1 MSIRHLVVA
10 SLLISAGAAQADVVS
25 STSPAF
31 QSGWTT
37 GNGSSVIGSGVFGSG
52 VSLVGGIAHSA
63 NTDLTSA
70 LVGKA
75 SASLSQSDAQKLFVQ
90 QGIDASYVL
99 SAGNGL
105 LAARF
110 GNSAAV
116 INDGDGVKIVQGQTG
131 QSGSGTGT
139 TSPVA
144 GGAAGGGAAVGGGSG
159 SGSGSTGGAAG
170 GSTGGATAGGSAGIG
185 AGDGSTPVSGG
196 GSSGGS
202 APVAGGS
209 GSVDISLP
217 PVTGDTGGGN
227 ATQPGTEP
235 VATAPVAID
244 PALILPDEVNEVPE
258 PGTIGLMLAG
268 LAGVGM
274 IGRRRKAK

>member
-10 SLLISAGAAQADVVS
+10 SLLISAGVAQADVVS
-25 STSPAF
+25 SAPQAAF

-37 GNGSSVIGSGVFGSG
+37 ANGSSVIGSGVLGSG
-52 VSLVGGIAHSA
+52 VSLVGGIAHNA
-63 NTDLTSA
+63 NSDMTSA

-131 QSGSGTGT
+131 QSGSGA
-139 TSPVA
+139 TSPAA
-144 GGAAGGGAAVGGGSG
+144 GGSAGGGAAVGGG
-159 SGSGSTGGAAG
+159 GAPA
-170 GSTGGATAGGSAGIG
+170 
-185 AGDGSTPVSGG
+185 
-196 GSSGGS
+196 
-202 APVAGGS
+202 AGGS
-209 GSVDISLP
+209 GSVDVSLP

-227 ATQPGTEP
+227 ATQPGTDP
-235 VATAPVAID
+235 VAAVPGD
-244 PALILPDEVNEVPE
+244 PSLILPNDINEVPE
-258 PGTIGLMLAG
+258 PGTIALMLAG

-274 IGRRRKAK
+274 IGRRRKAG

>member
-10 SLLISAGAAQADVVS
+10 SLLISAGVAQADVVS
-25 STSPAF
+25 SASQPAF
-31 QSGWTT
+31 QSGWTS

-52 VSLVGGIAHSA
+52 VSLVGGIAHNA
-63 NTDLTSA
+63 NTDLTSV

-75 SASLSQSDAQKLFVQ
+75 SASLSQSEAQKLFVQ

-131 QSGSGTGT
+131 QSGSGA
-139 TSPVA
+139 TSPAA
-144 GGAAGGGAAVGGGSG
+144 GSAAGGGAAVGGGSG
-159 SGSGSTGGAAG
+159 AGTGS
-170 GSTGGATAGGSAGIG
+170 AGGSAGGG
-185 AGDGSTPVSGG
+185 A
-196 GSSGGS
+196 SGGS

-209 GSVDISLP
+209 GSVDVSLP
-217 PVTGDTGGGN
+217 PVTGETGGGS
-227 ATQPGTEP
+227 ATQPATEP
-235 VATAPVAID
+235 VAVVPGAD
-244 PALILPDEVNEVPE
+244 PALILPNEINEVPE

>member
-25 STSPAF
+25 SVSQPAF
-31 QSGWTT
+31 QNGWTS
-37 GNGSSVIGSGVFGSG
+37 GNGSSVIGSGVLGSG
-52 VSLVGGIAHSA
+52 VSLVGGIAHNA

-131 QSGSGTGT
+131 QSGSGAAAPT
-139 TSPVA
+139 A
-144 GGAAGGGAAVGGGSG
+144 GGGGAAVGGGSG
-159 SGSGSTGGAAG
+159 AGTGSTGG
-170 GSTGGATAGGSAGIG
+170 STG
-185 AGDGSTPVSGG
+185 
-196 GSSGGS
+196 GGS

-209 GSVDISLP
+209 GSVDVSLP

-227 ATQPGTEP
+227 ANQP
-235 VATAPVAID
+235 VADPVAAVPGVD
-244 PALILPDEVNEVPE
+244 PALVLPNEINEVPE

-274 IGRRRKAK
+274 IGRRRKAR

>member
-25 STSPAF
+25 SASQPAF
-31 QSGWTT
+31 QNGWTS

-52 VSLVGGIAHSA
+52 VSLVGGIAHNA
-63 NTDLTSA
+63 NTDLTSV

-131 QSGSGTGT
+131 QSGSGATAPT
-139 TSPVA
+139 A
-144 GGAAGGGAAVGGGSG
+144 DGAAGGGAATGGGSG
-159 SGSGSTGGAAG
+159 AGTGSAG
-170 GSTGGATAGGSAGIG
+170 GSTSGSA
-185 AGDGSTPVSGG
+185 
-196 GSSGGS
+196 SGGS

-209 GSVDISLP
+209 GSVDVSLP

-235 VATAPVAID
+235 VAAVPGVD
-244 PALILPDEVNEVPE
+244 PALVLPNEINEVPE

-274 IGRRRKAK
+274 IGRRRKTK

>member
-10 SLLISAGAAQADVVS
+10 SLLISAGVAQADVVS
-25 STSPAF
+25 SAPQAAF

-37 GNGSSVIGSGVFGSG
+37 ANGSSVIGSGVLGSG
-52 VSLVGGIAHSA
+52 VSLVGGIAHNA
-63 NTDLTSA
+63 NSDMTSA

-131 QSGSGTGT
+131 QSGSGA
-139 TSPVA
+139 TSPAA
-144 GGAAGGGAAVGGGSG
+144 GGSAGGGAAVGGG
-159 SGSGSTGGAAG
+159 GAPAA
-170 GSTGGATAGGSAGIG
+170 S
-185 AGDGSTPVSGG
+185 V
-196 GSSGGS
+196 
-202 APVAGGS
+202 S
-209 GSVDISLP
+209 GSVDVSLP

-235 VATAPVAID
+235 VAGVPGD
-244 PALILPDEVNEVPE
+244 PSLILPNDINEVPE
-258 PGTIGLMLAG
+258 PGTIALMLAG

-274 IGRRRKAK
+274 IGRRRKAG

>member
-10 SLLISAGAAQADVVS
+10 SLLISAGVAQADVVS
-25 STSPAF
+25 SASQPAF
-31 QSGWTT
+31 QNGWTS

-52 VSLVGGIAHSA
+52 VSLVGGIAHNA
-63 NTDLTSA
+63 NTDLTSV

-75 SASLSQSDAQKLFVQ
+75 SASLSQSEAQKLFVQ

-131 QSGSGTGT
+131 QSSSGA
-139 TSPVA
+139 TSPA
-144 GGAAGGGAAVGGGSG
+144 ADGAAGGGAVGGGSG
-159 SGSGSTGGAAG
+159 AGTGS
-170 GSTGGATAGGSAGIG
+170 AGGSAGGG
-185 AGDGSTPVSGG
+185 A
-196 GSSGGS
+196 SGGS

-209 GSVDISLP
+209 GSVDVSLP
-217 PVTGDTGGGN
+217 PVTGETGGGS

-235 VATAPVAID
+235 VAAVPGAD
-244 PALILPDEVNEVPE
+244 PALILPNEINEVPE

>member
-10 SLLISAGAAQADVVS
+10 SLLISAGVAQADVVS
-25 STSPAF
+25 SAPQAAVE
-31 QSGWTT
+31 SGWTT
-37 GNGSSVIGSGVFGSG
+37 GNGSSVIGSGVLGSG
-52 VSLVGGIAHSA
+52 VSLVGGIAHNA
-63 NTDLTSA
+63 NSDMTSA

-131 QSGSGTGT
+131 QSGSGA
-139 TSPVA
+139 TSPAA
-144 GGAAGGGAAVGGGSG
+144 GGAAGGGAAVGGG
-159 SGSGSTGGAAG
+159 AAP
-170 GSTGGATAGGSAGIG
+170 A
-185 AGDGSTPVSGG
+185 
-196 GSSGGS
+196 
-202 APVAGGS
+202 AGGS
-209 GSVDISLP
+209 GSVDVSLP

-235 VATAPVAID
+235 VSAVPGD
-244 PALILPDEVNEVPE
+244 PSLILPNDINEVPE
-258 PGTIGLMLAG
+258 PGTIALMLAG

-274 IGRRRKAK
+274 IGRRRKAG

>member
-10 SLLISAGAAQADVVS
+10 SLLISAGVAQADVVS
-25 STSPAF
+25 SAPQAAF

-37 GNGSSVIGSGVFGSG
+37 ANGSSVIGSGVLGSG
-52 VSLVGGIAHSA
+52 VSLVGGIAHNA
-63 NTDLTSA
+63 NSDMTSA

-131 QSGSGTGT
+131 QSGSGA
-139 TSPVA
+139 TSP
-144 GGAAGGGAAVGGGSG
+144 AAGGGAAVGGG
-159 SGSGSTGGAAG
+159 GAPA
-170 GSTGGATAGGSAGIG
+170 
-185 AGDGSTPVSGG
+185 
-196 GSSGGS
+196 
-202 APVAGGS
+202 AGGS
-209 GSVDISLP
+209 GSVDVSLP

-227 ATQPGTEP
+227 ATQPGTDP
-235 VATAPVAID
+235 VAAVPGD
-244 PALILPDEVNEVPE
+244 PSLILPNDINEVPE
-258 PGTIGLMLAG
+258 PGTIALMLAG

-274 IGRRRKAK
+274 IGRRRKAG

>member
-25 STSPAF
+25 STSQPAF
-31 QSGWTT
+31 QNGWTT

-52 VSLVGGIAHSA
+52 VSLVGGIAHNA
-63 NTDLTSA
+63 NTDLTSV
-70 LVGKA
+70 LVGKV

-131 QSGSGTGT
+131 QSSSGA
-139 TSPVA
+139 TSPAA
-144 GGAAGGGAAVGGGSG
+144 GGTAGGGAAVGGGSG
-159 SGSGSTGGAAG
+159 SGTGSAG
-170 GSTGGATAGGSAGIG
+170 GSTGGGSAGGG
-185 AGDGSTPVSGG
+185 ATDGSAPAGG
-196 GSSGGS
+196 GGASGGS

-217 PVTGDTGGGN
+217 PVTDDTGDGN
-227 ATQPGTEP
+227 ATQPVTGP
-235 VATAPVAID
+235 VAALPVAAD
-244 PALILPDEVNEVPE
+244 PSLILPNDINEVPE
-258 PGTIGLMLAG
+258 PGTIALMLAG

>member
-10 SLLISAGAAQADVVS
+10 SLLISAGVAQADVVS
-25 STSPAF
+25 SASQPAF
-31 QSGWTT
+31 QSGWTS
-37 GNGSSVIGSGVFGSG
+37 GNGSSVIGSGVLGSG
-52 VSLVGGIAHSA
+52 VSLVGGIAHNA
-63 NTDLTSA
+63 NTDLTSV

-75 SASLSQSDAQKLFVQ
+75 SASLSQSEAQKLFVQ

-131 QSGSGTGT
+131 QGGSGA
-139 TSPVA
+139 TSP
-144 GGAAGGGAAVGGGSG
+144 AAGGGAAVGGGSG
-159 SGSGSTGGAAG
+159 AGTGS
-170 GSTGGATAGGSAGIG
+170 AGGSAGGG
-185 AGDGSTPVSGG
+185 A
-196 GSSGGS
+196 SGGS

-209 GSVDISLP
+209 GSVDVSLP
-217 PVTGDTGGGN
+217 PVTGETGGGS

-235 VATAPVAID
+235 VAAVPGAD
-244 PALILPDEVNEVPE
+244 PALILPNEINEVPE

>member
-10 SLLISAGAAQADVVS
+10 SLLISAGVAQADVVS
-25 STSPAF
+25 SASQPAF
-31 QSGWTT
+31 QSGWTS

-52 VSLVGGIAHSA
+52 VSLVGGIAHNA
-63 NTDLTSA
+63 NTDLTSV

-75 SASLSQSDAQKLFVQ
+75 SASLSQSEAQKLFVQ

-131 QSGSGTGT
+131 QSGSGA
-139 TSPVA
+139 TSPAA
-144 GGAAGGGAAVGGGSG
+144 GGAAGGGAAVGGDSGAGTGS
-159 SGSGSTGGAAG
+159 
-170 GSTGGATAGGSAGIG
+170 AGGSAGGG
-185 AGDGSTPVSGG
+185 A
-196 GSSGGS
+196 SSGS

-209 GSVDISLP
+209 GSVDVSLP
-217 PVTGDTGGGN
+217 PATGETGGGS

-235 VATAPVAID
+235 VAAVPGTD
-244 PALILPDEVNEVPE
+244 PALILPNEINEVPE

>member
-10 SLLISAGAAQADVVS
+10 SFLISAGAAQADVVS
-25 STSPAF
+25 SVSQPAF
-31 QSGWTT
+31 QSGWTS

-52 VSLVGGIAHSA
+52 VSLVGGIAHNA
-63 NTDLTSA
+63 NTDLTSV

-131 QSGSGTGT
+131 QSGSGA
-139 TSPVA
+139 TSPAA
-144 GGAAGGGAAVGGGSG
+144 GDAAGGGAAVGAGSG
-159 SGSGSTGGAAG
+159 AGTGSAG
-170 GSTGGATAGGSAGIG
+170 GSTGGGASDGSAP
-185 AGDGSTPVSGG
+185 AA
-196 GSSGGS
+196 GGS

-209 GSVDISLP
+209 GSVDVSLP
-217 PVTGDTGGGN
+217 PVTGDTGGDN
-227 ATQPGTEP
+227 ATQPVTEP
-235 VATAPVAID
+235 VAAVPGVD
-244 PALILPDEVNEVPE
+244 PTLVLPNEINEVPE

-274 IGRRRKAK
+274 IGRRRKAR

>member
-25 STSPAF
+25 SASQPAF
-31 QSGWTT
+31 QTGWTS
-37 GNGSSVIGSGVFGSG
+37 GNGSSVIGSGVLGSG
-52 VSLVGGIAHSA
+52 VSLVGGIAHNA
-63 NTDLTSA
+63 NTDLTSV

-131 QSGSGTGT
+131 QSGSG
-139 TSPVA
+139 
-144 GGAAGGGAAVGGGSG
+144 AAGGGAATGGGGSAGTG
-159 SGSGSTGGAAG
+159 SAG
-170 GSTGGATAGGSAGIG
+170 GSTGGGS
-185 AGDGSTPVSGG
+185 V
-196 GSSGGS
+196 S

-209 GSVDISLP
+209 GSVDVSLP

-235 VATAPVAID
+235 VAAVPGAD
-244 PALILPDEVNEVPE
+244 PTLIVPNEINEVPE

>member
-25 STSPAF
+25 SVSQPAF
-31 QSGWTT
+31 QNGWTS
-37 GNGSSVIGSGVFGSG
+37 GNGSSVIGSGVLGSG
-52 VSLVGGIAHSA
+52 VSLVGGIAHNA

-131 QSGSGTGT
+131 QSGSGAAAPT
-139 TSPVA
+139 A
-144 GGAAGGGAAVGGGSG
+144 GGGGAAVGGGSG
-159 SGSGSTGGAAG
+159 AGTGSTG
-170 GSTGGATAGGSAGIG
+170 GSTGG
-185 AGDGSTPVSGG
+185 
-196 GSSGGS
+196 GSS
-202 APVAGGS
+202 PVAGGS
-209 GSVDISLP
+209 GSVDVSLP

-235 VATAPVAID
+235 VAAVPGVD
-244 PALILPDEVNEVPE
+244 PALVLPNEINEVPE

-274 IGRRRKAK
+274 IGRRRKAR

>member
-10 SLLISAGAAQADVVS
+10 SLLISAGVAQADVVS
-25 STSPAF
+25 SASQPAF
-31 QSGWTT
+31 QSGWTS
-37 GNGSSVIGSGVFGSG
+37 GNGSSVIGSGVLGSG
-52 VSLVGGIAHSA
+52 VSLVGGIAHNA
-63 NTDLTSA
+63 NTDLTSV

-75 SASLSQSDAQKLFVQ
+75 SASLSQSEAQKLFVQ

-131 QSGSGTGT
+131 QSGSGA
-139 TSPVA
+139 TSPAA
-144 GGAAGGGAAVGGGSG
+144 GGGAGGGAAVGGGSG
-159 SGSGSTGGAAG
+159 AGTGS
-170 GSTGGATAGGSAGIG
+170 AGGSAGGG
-185 AGDGSTPVSGG
+185 A
-196 GSSGGS
+196 SGGS

-209 GSVDISLP
+209 GSVDVSLP
-217 PVTGDTGGGN
+217 PVTGETGGGS

-235 VATAPVAID
+235 VAAVPGAD
-244 PALILPDEVNEVPE
+244 PALILPNEINEVPE

>member
-10 SLLISAGAAQADVVS
+10 SLLISAGVAQADVVS
-25 STSPAF
+25 SASQPAF
-31 QSGWTT
+31 QSGWTS

-52 VSLVGGIAHSA
+52 VSLVGGIAHNA
-63 NTDLTSA
+63 NTDLTSV

-75 SASLSQSDAQKLFVQ
+75 SASLSQSEAQKLFVQ

-131 QSGSGTGT
+131 QSGSGA
-139 TSPVA
+139 TSPAA

-159 SGSGSTGGAAG
+159 AGTGS
-170 GSTGGATAGGSAGIG
+170 AGGSAGGG
-185 AGDGSTPVSGG
+185 A
-196 GSSGGS
+196 SGGS

-209 GSVDISLP
+209 GSVDVSLP
-217 PVTGDTGGGN
+217 PVTGETGGGS

-235 VATAPVAID
+235 VAAVPGAD
-244 PALILPDEVNEVPE
+244 PALILPNEINEVPE

>member
-10 SLLISAGAAQADVVS
+10 SLLISAGVAQADVVS
-25 STSPAF
+25 STSQPAF

-37 GNGSSVIGSGVFGSG
+37 GNGSSVIGSGVLGSG
-52 VSLVGGIAHSA
+52 VSLVGGIAHNA
-63 NTDLTSA
+63 NSDLTSA

-131 QSGSGTGT
+131 QSGGSATA
-139 TSPVA
+139 PAA
-144 GGAAGGGAAVGGGSG
+144 GGSTGGGAAVGGSTAPAPAAGGSG
-159 SGSGSTGGAAG
+159 SGS
-170 GSTGGATAGGSAGIG
+170 
-185 AGDGSTPVSGG
+185 
-196 GSSGGS
+196 
-202 APVAGGS
+202 
-209 GSVDISLP
+209 VDVSLP

-227 ATQPGTEP
+227 ATQPGAEP
-235 VATAPVAID
+235 VAAVPAAD
-244 PALILPDEVNEVPE
+244 PSLILPNDINEVPE
-258 PGTIGLMLAG
+258 PGTIALMLAG
-268 LAGVGM
+268 LAGVRM
-274 IGRRRKAK
+274 IGRRRKAG

>member
-25 STSPAF
+25 SASQPAF
-31 QSGWTT
+31 QTGWTS
-37 GNGSSVIGSGVFGSG
+37 GNGSSVIGSGVLGSG
-52 VSLVGGIAHSA
+52 VSLVGGIAHNA
-63 NTDLTSA
+63 NTDLTSV

-131 QSGSGTGT
+131 QSGSG
-139 TSPVA
+139 
-144 GGAAGGGAAVGGGSG
+144 AAGGGAATGGGGSAGTG
-159 SGSGSTGGAAG
+159 SAG
-170 GSTGGATAGGSAGIG
+170 GSTGGGSA
-185 AGDGSTPVSGG
+185 
-196 GSSGGS
+196 S

-209 GSVDISLP
+209 GSVDVSLP

-235 VATAPVAID
+235 VAAVPGAD
-244 PALILPDEVNEVPE
+244 PTLILPNEINEVPE

>member
-10 SLLISAGAAQADVVS
+10 SLLISAGVAQADVVS
-25 STSPAF
+25 SASQPAF
-31 QSGWTT
+31 QSGWTS

-52 VSLVGGIAHSA
+52 VSLVGGIAHNA
-63 NTDLTSA
+63 NTDLTSV

-75 SASLSQSDAQKLFVQ
+75 SASLSQSEAQKLFVQ

-131 QSGSGTGT
+131 QSGSGA
-139 TSPVA
+139 TSPAA
-144 GGAAGGGAAVGGGSG
+144 GGASGGGAAVGGDSGAGTGSV
-159 SGSGSTGGAAG
+159 
-170 GSTGGATAGGSAGIG
+170 GGSAGGG
-185 AGDGSTPVSGG
+185 A
-196 GSSGGS
+196 SGGS

-209 GSVDISLP
+209 GSVDVSLP
-217 PVTGDTGGGN
+217 PVTGETGGGN

-235 VATAPVAID
+235 VAAVPGAD
-244 PALILPDEVNEVPE
+244 PALILPNEINEVPE

>member
-25 STSPAF
+25 SASQPAF
-31 QSGWTT
+31 QTGWTS

-52 VSLVGGIAHSA
+52 VSLVGGIAHNA
-63 NTDLTSA
+63 NKDLTSA
-70 LVGKA
+70 LVGSA
-75 SASLSQSDAQKLFVQ
+75 SASLSQSEAQKLFVQ

-131 QSGSGTGT
+131 QSGSGA
-139 TSPVA
+139 TSPAA
-144 GGAAGGGAAVGGGSG
+144 GGAIGGGAAIGGGSG
-159 SGSGSTGGAAG
+159 AGTG
-170 GSTGGATAGGSAGIG
+170 TAG
-185 AGDGSTPVSGG
+185 
-196 GSSGGS
+196 GGS

-209 GSVDISLP
+209 GSVDVSLP

-227 ATQPGTEP
+227 ATQPSTDAG
-235 VATAPVAID
+235 AAAPVAAD
-244 PALILPDEVNEVPE
+244 PSLILPNDINEVPE

>member
-25 STSPAF
+25 SASQPAF
-31 QSGWTT
+31 QNGWTS

-63 NTDLTSA
+63 NTDLTSV

-131 QSGSGTGT
+131 QSGSGAS
-139 TSPVA
+139 SPAA
-144 GGAAGGGAAVGGGSG
+144 GDAAGGGAAVGGGSG
-159 SGSGSTGGAAG
+159 AGTGS
-170 GSTGGATAGGSAGIG
+170 AGGSAGSG
-185 AGDGSTPVSGG
+185 A
-196 GSSGGS
+196 SGGS

-209 GSVDISLP
+209 GSVDVSLP
-217 PVTGDTGGGN
+217 PVAGDTGGGN
-227 ATQPGTEP
+227 ATQPVTEP
-235 VATAPVAID
+235 VAAVPGAD
-244 PALILPDEVNEVPE
+244 PSLVLPNEINEVPE

>member
-25 STSPAF
+25 SASQPAF

-63 NTDLTSA
+63 NTDLTSV

-116 INDGDGVKIVQGQTG
+116 INDGDGVKIVQGETG
-131 QSGSGTGT
+131 QSGSGA
-139 TSPVA
+139 TSPAA
-144 GGAAGGGAAVGGGSG
+144 GGAAGGGAAVGGGSDGG
-159 SGSGSTGGAAG
+159 SGSGSTGG
-170 GSTGGATAGGSAGIG
+170 GS
-185 AGDGSTPVSGG
+185 
-196 GSSGGS
+196 S

-209 GSVDISLP
+209 GSGSGSGSVDVSLP

-227 ATQPGTEP
+227 ATQPGAEP
-235 VATAPVAID
+235 VAAVPGAD
-244 PALILPDEVNEVPE
+244 PTLVLPTDINEVPE
-258 PGTIGLMLAG
+258 PGTIALMLAG

>member
-25 STSPAF
+25 STSQPAF
-31 QSGWTT
+31 QNGWTT

-52 VSLVGGIAHSA
+52 VSLVGGIAHNA
-63 NTDLTSA
+63 NTDLTSV
-70 LVGKA
+70 LVGKV

-131 QSGSGTGT
+131 QSSSGA
-139 TSPVA
+139 TSPAA
-144 GGAAGGGAAVGGGSG
+144 GGAVGGGAAVGGGSG
-159 SGSGSTGGAAG
+159 SGTGSAGGSTSGSTGG
-170 GSTGGATAGGSAGIG
+170 GSAGVG
-185 AGDGSTPVSGG
+185 VTDGSTPASSGG
-196 GSSGGS
+196 ASGGS

-217 PVTGDTGGGN
+217 PVTDDTGDGN
-227 ATQPGTEP
+227 ATRPVTGP
-235 VATAPVAID
+235 VAALPVAAD
-244 PALILPDEVNEVPE
+244 PSLILPNEINEVPE
-258 PGTIGLMLAG
+258 PGTIALMLAG